1 MNALERRRSGRI
13 SIDGEEAAV
22 IHARDLD
29 LPVRLVDLS
38 KTGALVNF
46 LNFATFGG
54 AEISTGES
62 LQLSLSHAH
71 SVFQIMARVIRTT
84 HDFIAVEF
92 LDESEGS
99 RKALEDKILAAE
111 TTGVDA
117 G

>member
-1 MNALERRRSGRI
+1 MNASERRRSTRI
-13 SIDGEEAAV
+13 SVAGEEAAV

-46 LNFATFGG
+46 LNFPTSGG
-54 AEISTGES
+54 ADLSTGES

-71 SVFQIMARVIRTT
+71 IVFQIMARVIRTT

-92 LDESEGS
+92 LDESERS

-111 TTGVDA
+111 TTRVEVD
-117 G
+117 